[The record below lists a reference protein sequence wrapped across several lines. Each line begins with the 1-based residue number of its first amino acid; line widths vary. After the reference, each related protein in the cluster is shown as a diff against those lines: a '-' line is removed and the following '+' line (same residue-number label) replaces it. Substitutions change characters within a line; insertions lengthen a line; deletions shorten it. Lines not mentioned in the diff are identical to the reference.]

1 MFRYV
6 HVVLLVLA
14 FLLFSGC
21 GSSMG
26 KAPSAPSS
34 TGSLPGGT
42 SNQTAANLTAVPSS
56 IAPGGT
62 STLTWSSTDASSANI
77 DHGVGTVATAGDITV
92 SPTQTTTYTVTVTGP
107 DGKIA
112 SASAMVTVNSAPP
125 AGAVSGSGIANIQH
139 IIWEFQENRSFD
151 HYFGML
157 GKYREMHGLPN
168 DVDGLPLDVTLTDRK
183 GKLIH
188 PFHLPTV
195 CHDGLTPIWGATHV
209 DYDDGKMDNFM
220 HTANGSSIDPD
231 GTRAMGY
238 YDWTDLPYY
247 YELAFQFATSDR
259 MFSPIPSRTMPNRY
273 AEFSGSSYG
282 NIDSGSIPASALTI
296 FDLLDRANV
305 SWKYYLQTPG
315 VMDLHAFSIS
325 QKDANKIRPIDEY
338 FTDLAQDTLP
348 AVAFIDR
355 KAGMDEHPTNNIQHG
370 AATVQGL
377 IDPFLRS
384 KAYANSVFFLSF
396 DEGGG
401 LYDHVPLLAVPAPDN
416 IPPKLSAGDKPGD
429 FTLSGFRVPFI
440 AISPWVRAHYVSHVP
455 RDLTAI
461 LKFIEV
467 RYSLPNLT
475 RRDAWVDD
483 MTEMFDFSGPQL
495 ATAPPLPSQP
505 QNGKCSP
512 ALEVSPEHK

>member
-1 MFRYV
+1 MTAT
-6 HVVLLVLA
+6 L
-14 FLLFSGC
+14 
-21 GSSMG
+21 
-26 KAPSAPSS
+26 KADPA
-34 TGSLPGGT
+34 TI
-42 SNQTAANLTAVPSS
+42 TAGAA
-56 IAPGGT
+56 
-62 STLTWSSTDASSANI
+62 STLSWTSAGASSASL
-77 DHGVGTVATAGDITV
+77 DHGLGPVATTGSMAV
-92 SPTQTTTYTVTVTGP
+92 SPAQTTTYTLTVTGA
-107 DGKIA
+107 DGKTA
-112 SASAMVTVNSAPP
+112 TATALVTVSQPPP
-125 AGAVSGSGIANIQH
+125 AGAASGSGLSSIQH

-183 GKLIH
+183 GTLIH

-195 CHDGLTPIWGATHV
+195 CHDGLTPVWGATHV
-209 DYDDGKMDNFM
+209 DYDNGKMDNFM

-247 YELAFQFATSDR
+247 YELAFQFAASDR
-259 MFSPIPSRTMPNRY
+259 MFSPIPARTMPNRY
-273 AEFSGSSYG
+273 AEFAASSYG
-282 NIDSGSIPASALTI
+282 NIDAGSIPASALTI
-296 FDLLDRANV
+296 FDLLDQANV
-305 SWKYYLQTPG
+305 SWKYYVQTSG
-315 VMDLHAFSIS
+315 VMDLHAFSVS
-325 QKDANKIRPIDEY
+325 RKDANKIVPIAEY
-338 FTDLAQDTLP
+338 FTDLDNDTLP

-370 AATVQGL
+370 AATIQGL
-377 IDPFLRS
+377 IDPFLKS

-401 LYDHVPLLAVPAPDN
+401 LYDHVPLLKVPAPDD
-416 IPPKLSAGDKPGD
+416 IPPKLGPDDKPGD
-429 FTLSGFRVPFI
+429 FTLTGFRVPFI
-440 AISPWVRAHYVSHVP
+440 AISPWVKAHYVSHVP

-483 MTEMFDFSGPQL
+483 MTEMFDFSAAQV
-495 ATAPPLPSQP
+495 ATAPAMPVQP
-505 QNGKCSP
+505 QNGKCNP